1 MLEQVRE
8 WMVAGGAY
16 LTVAAGFLVIAIP
29 VAVSTVKTIKSL
41 KEVLPTKVQDSI
53 DGKLNPLTTDINDK
67 LDIIKNTTDKFTLQ
81 KTIIDC
87 KAKLYSTVASI
98 EIKEDNFALM
108 NQAQQELKDV
118 YGIIIEVPASIPNV
132 EVI

>member
-1 MLEQVRE
+1 
-8 WMVAGGAY
+8 
-16 LTVAAGFLVIAIP
+16 
-29 VAVSTVKTIKSL
+29 
-41 KEVLPTKVQDSI
+41 VLPTKVQDSI